1 MMLGGESHSFMD
13 RVEVK
18 AHSTAR
24 MSKESRE
31 LLAAMHALNEEAHQN
46 GVAGM
51 SEDEIEAEIKAARSE
66 RKKRK

>member
-1 MMLGGESHSFMD
+1 MD

-51 SEDEIEAEIKAARSE
+51 SEEEIEA
-66 RKKRK
+66 